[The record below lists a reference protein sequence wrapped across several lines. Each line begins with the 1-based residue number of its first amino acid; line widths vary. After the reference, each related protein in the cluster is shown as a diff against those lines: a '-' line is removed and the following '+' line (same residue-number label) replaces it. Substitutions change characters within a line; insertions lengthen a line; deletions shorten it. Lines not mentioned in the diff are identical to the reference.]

1 MALINNITIIKE
13 EDASPTLKRGANNKF
28 LITAY
33 SDTYISLS
41 NYITVT
47 AVKKSILDN
56 IDVARNEDVNFTIK
70 YNSYSST
77 TETDAGETYKYK
89 CTLGFKLT
97 VPTSYVNDYYYNYVA
112 ITFNNQDD
120 NGETYSET
128 VCSDM
133 YLVYDAMMLPLISL
147 TNGNVYDFYCGSNS
161 DVYKLYINGEQV
173 YNSFKNATTVTDDSY
188 ILESNKGY
196 FSYVDGYN
204 EKLYTLTKL
213 DNIDLTITTT
223 DNDDN
228 SASITFPKLIEPKI
242 NLLSQ
247 NVTELPSGG
256 GKVKL
261 SVLYEDCTNILSPV
275 LYMDTKGYVDY
286 TEYLS
291 DESVVAGDLYNYVFN
306 FPSTT
311 TGQMIE
317 ITLKAEGE
325 FYQTVTKYCLVSQNY
340 PTGDPDIDNPTVD
353 KEIILGSSDN
363 EFGYISSN
371 HLLDIK
377 VTLPID
383 ETIGRIEVVNPSDWI
398 SVNLID
404 SVTVEKQYYKELT
417 ENWMIQLDENINEE
431 NRNSFIEINYY
442 DSNNKKIDSKEYT
455 IVQDGTLSTNDK
467 VYCSVWENTI
477 LEINEDVFNYNV
489 VMSTM
494 TNGISNNITVFQGR
508 AYKYPDA
515 DTIQIK
521 VNKIFEN
528 YLSNSIDEIHTSL
541 KNNYEACKRFF
552 IINNDTNRV
561 IKEYIVL
568 YDWSYKYKW
577 RGNSATLSKPIN
589 NRYASNMYK
598 FNTTVNS
605 VGIVTNHINIV
616 NNNTNVMNVCN
627 DYALYYLNSYGG
639 WNSYLIEGEVDKVKN
654 INYYTTEKYVTNL
667 NLDFEQ
673 TRYISELQNSYT
685 LKTGFLTNEEATN
698 MVNNLFTS
706 NEVYLHNL
714 KTNEIISVIITDT
727 KVNYKK
733 YTINQEL
740 PQYTINIKESQVQL
754 KR

>member
-1 MALINNITIIKE
+1 MALIKNITIIKE
-13 EDASPTLKRGANNKF
+13 EDTTPTLKRGANNRF
-28 LITAY
+28 MITAY
-33 SDTYISLS
+33 SDTYISLY

-47 AVKKSILDN
+47 AIKKNPFEDITNNDIDN
-56 IDVARNEDVNFTIK
+56 TNFTIK

-77 TETDAGETYKYK
+77 TETDEGTPAKYK

-97 VPTSYVNDYYYNYVA
+97 VPTDYINDYYYNYIA

-120 NGETYSET
+120 NGETVYSET
-128 VCSDM
+128 VYSDM
-133 YLVYDAMMLPLISL
+133 YLLYDDMMLPLISL

-161 DVYKLYINGEQV
+161 DVYSLKINGEQV
-173 YNSFKNATTVTDDSY
+173 YNSFKKATTVTNDY
-188 ILESNKGY
+188 YTLESNKGY
-196 FSYVDGYN
+196 FSYSKYYN
-204 EKLYTLTKL
+204 EKRYKLTIL
-213 DNIDLTITTT
+213 DNIDINITTT
-223 DNDDN
+223 DNNDN
-228 SASITFPKLIEPKI
+228 SASITLKKYSAPKI
-242 NLLSQ
+242 NILNW
-247 NVTELPSGG
+247 NVDELPSGG
-256 GKVKL
+256 GKFKI
-261 SVLYEDCTNILSPV
+261 SVLYENCTNILPPKI
-275 LYMDTKGYVDY
+275 YNKGYVDY

-306 FPSTT
+306 FPPTT
-311 TGQMIE
+311 TRNMID
-317 ITLKAEGE
+317 IIFQSEGE
-325 FYQTVTKYCLVSQNY
+325 FYQTTSKTYILRQNA
-340 PTGDPDIDNPTVD
+340 PTGNPDIDNPTVD
-353 KEIILGSSDN
+353 KGITLNSSDE
-363 EFGYISSN
+363 EFGYIQSEQ
-371 HLLDIK
+371 LLPIT
-377 VTLPID
+377 VTLPIG
-383 ETIGRIEVVNPSDWI
+383 ETFGRIEVINPSDWVN
-398 SVNLID
+398 VNLID
-404 SVTVEKQYYKELT
+404 SVTVEKQYYKEVT

-431 NRNSFIEINYY
+431 NRNAFIDINYY
-442 DSNNKKIDSKEYT
+442 DSNNNKIDSKEYT
-455 IVQDGTLSTNDK
+455 IVQDGTLFSNDK

-605 VGIVTNHINIV
+605 VGIVTNHINI

-627 DYALYYLNSYGG
+627 DYALYYLGSNGG
-639 WNSYLIEGEVDKVKN
+639 WNSYLIEGEVDEVKN

-685 LKTGFLTNEEATN
+685 LKTGFLTDEEATN